1 MLNEM
6 SINAFGIFVSPY
18 GPFEGSFYKIAFG
31 QRPIRE
37 ERKSSFLLLM
47 KAKKYH
53 KGVNILYNVSGI
65 FRPSCNLDM
74 QFSGLVHNPHR
85 FCLSHVNNY

>member
-1 MLNEM
+1 MNLGLNILVKLNEM

-47 KAKKYH
+47 KAKNTTNELTFY
-53 KGVNILYNVSGI
+53 I
-65 FRPSCNLDM
+65 M
-74 QFSGLVHNPHR
+74 LVGY
-85 FCLSHVNNY
+85 SDQAVI